1 LTVAL
6 VRMHAAA
13 RRGSTGLTP
22 HRSSAHRLLRILLLG
37 VSALLLNAALVATC
51 LGQSQAEVLEYRIKA
66 AFLCKFVHYVE
77 WPPQAFARAD
87 SPIVIGVVARDA
99 VADEITRTAAALSV
113 DGRPLKVLRLH
124 PGDSVADVHLIY
136 VAGSE
141 NGRLAETLAAV
152 KGRPVLIVTES
163 SQAVALGSM
172 INFVVVD
179 DKVRFD
185 ISPHAAESS
194 RLHISAR
201 LLSVART
208 LIAKNS

>member
-1 LTVAL
+1 MA
-6 VRMHAAA
+6 VRRSA
-13 RRGSTGLTP
+13 GLAP
-22 HRSSAHRLLRILLLG
+22 ERSFAHGLLRILLLG
-37 VSALLLNAALVATC
+37 LAALLLNAALVQTC

-66 AFLCKFVHYVE
+66 AFLCKFAHYVE

-99 VADEITRTAAALSV
+99 VADEISRTAAALSV
-113 DGRPLKVLRLH
+113 DGRPLRVLRLH
-124 PGDSVADVHLIY
+124 PGDPMADVHLVY
-136 VAGSE
+136 VASSE
-141 NGRLAETLAAV
+141 NSRLAETLAAV

-194 RLHISAR
+194 RLKISAR
-201 LLSVART
+201 LLSVARM
-208 LIAKNS
+208 LIAKTS

>member
-1 LTVAL
+1 MNGVARPRSASL
-6 VRMHAAA
+6 ASA
-13 RRGSTGLTP
+13 RWP
-22 HRSSAHRLLRILLLG
+22 AHRLLRILLLG
-37 VSALLLNAALVATC
+37 LSALLLNAALAATC
-51 LGQSQAEVLEYRIKA
+51 LAQSQAEVLEYRIKA

-77 WPPQAFARAD
+77 WPPQAFARPD

-99 VADEITRTAAALSV
+99 VADEITRTAAALAA
-113 DGRPLKVLRLH
+113 DGRPLKVLRLR
-124 PGDSVADVHLIY
+124 PGDSMAEVHLVY
-136 VAGSE
+136 VASSE
-141 NGRLAETLAAV
+141 NSRLAETLAAV

-194 RLHISAR
+194 SLRISAR
-201 LLSVART
+201 LLSVARA
-208 LIAKNS
+208 LITKNS